1 MRKNKFNMNSIKNKI
16 SNELEDR
23 FEKLA
28 DNARQSEGSCF
39 LIFYEPEMPEILKK
53 KNEDCE

>member
-1 MRKNKFNMNSIKNKI
+1 MRNNKFSMNSIKNKI

-28 DNARQSEGSCF
+28 DNARQAEGSCY
-39 LIFYEPEMPEILKK
+39 LIFYEPEMPKVLKK
-53 KNEDCE
+53 MNEDGE

>member
-28 DNARQSEGSCF
+28 DNTRQSEGVCF

-53 KNEDCE
+53 KNEDGE